1 MPDRIFI
8 RNLAIQGILGVLP
21 EERTTP
27 QTITVD
33 LALETDIR
41 PAAASRSLADTVD
54 YAALAGEIKA
64 LVLTAEHLLVESL
77 AEDIAAL
84 VLEDDRVTGVT
95 VTVGKPEA
103 LDDADLVGATV
114 YRCR

>member
-8 RNLAIQGILGVLP
+8 RNLEIVGILGVLP

-33 LALETDIR
+33 LELETNIQ

-54 YAALAGEIKA
+54 YAALATAIRT
-64 LVLTAEHLLVESL
+64 LTEDAEHLLVETL

-84 VLEDDRVTGVT
+84 ALKDQRVSGVT
-95 VTVGKPEA
+95 VMVGKPEA
-103 LDDADLVGATV
+103 LADADSVGVTI